1 MTSHCSA
8 SAFGE
13 LAQTAPAAMCRSAAA
28 RLMSC
33 TTSSYPAFCRL
44 AAILAPIVPSPM
56 KPTFIFAVSFLLAP
70 SGAHRPGGDS
80 GGGCRARKYAHS
92 STISPPGRMQI
103 PIWAPLAVCRISL
116 RPPLWAQNSEAGLAS
131 ADAGRGTEVAAHSA
145 STASAAARTAGNA
158 PLLFLEHVLG
168 DEGGGHRGRP
178 AGVEGE
184 MGDDLAQLGLRHPV
198 IQRAFEMADEL
209 LLAAERDQGGDND
222 QAAVALRQ
230 ARPLPD
236 IAEQHR
242 LGIVDQVRHD
252 IADGI
257 ARRGGLRLGHG
268 FLRVMLER
276 INHVQRSTPPPPRT
290 SRRFRCAAMPA
301 PCYDR
306 DISGQRE

>member
-1 MTSHCSA
+1 MPASSPFGPSATSSTSGGPGNEVKITSHCSA

-13 LAQTAPAAMCRSAAA
+13 SAQTAPAAMCRSAAA

-44 AAILAPIVPSPM
+44 AAMLAPIVPSPM
-56 KPTFIFAVSFLLAP
+56 KPTFIFAVSFSLAP
-70 SGAHRPGGDS
+70 GGPHRPIGGGAGVPG

-116 RPPLWAQNSEAGLAS
+116 RPPLSAQNSEAGLAS
-131 ADAGRGTEVAAHSA
+131 ADAGRGTKAAPHSA
-145 STASAAARTAGNA
+145 STASAAARAAGNA

-178 AGVEGE
+178 AGIEGE
-184 MGDDLAQLGLRHPV
+184 MGDDLAQLGLRYPI
-198 IQRAFEMADEL
+198 IQRAFEVADEL
-209 LLAAERDQGGDND
+209 LLAAERDQRGDDN

-242 LGIVDQVRHD
+242 LGVVDQGRHD
-252 IADGI
+252 ISDGI

-268 FLRVMLER
+268 VLPVM
-276 INHVQRSTPPPPRT
+276 V
-290 SRRFRCAAMPA
+290 
-301 PCYDR
+301 
-306 DISGQRE
+306 